1 MSESGKIV
9 AAEPRENL
17 IPKVMNPNWL
27 VALLLAPIAAMVG
40 SGIAMDNASGDAA
53 TGWALLMMALT
64 LGFVVA
70 LIVFI
75 VKVAGLRGKISAASF
90 RIGEALNREY
100 GLTVSDPKILIL
112 HDKAKP
118 RLNPYEIPAADPY
131 GRPITI
137 TISTD
142 STGTRVVPAV
152 VSLNGKPV

>member
-1 MSESGKIV
+1 MSETGKIV
-9 AAEPRENL
+9 AAEPGENL

-27 VALLLAPIAAMVG
+27 AALLVTPIVAMVG
-40 SGIAMDNASGDAA
+40 SGIAMDNSSGDAA
-53 TGWALLMMALT
+53 NGWALIMMALT

-75 VKVAGLRGKISAASF
+75 VKVASLRGKISAASF

-100 GLTVSDPKILIL
+100 GVTVTNPKTLIL

-118 RLNPYEIPAADPY
+118 RLNPYEIPAADAY

-137 TISTD
+137 TIGTD
-142 STGTRVVPAV
+142 PTGTRVVPTV
-152 VSLNGKPV
+152 VSVNGQPA